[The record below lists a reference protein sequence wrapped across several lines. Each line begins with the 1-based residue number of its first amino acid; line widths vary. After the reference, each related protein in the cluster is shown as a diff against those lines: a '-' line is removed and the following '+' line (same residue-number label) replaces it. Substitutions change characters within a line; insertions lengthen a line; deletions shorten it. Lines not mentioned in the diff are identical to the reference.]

1 MPDITN
7 SESKTHLSVIM
18 FSDIV
23 GYSKMMQEN
32 EDLTMNLLGRHN
44 QIVRNALNKHDGKEI
59 KMIGDAFLVS
69 FTTVANAVRCA
80 IDIQERFGKYNESA
94 ADKEKILLRIGI
106 HMGDI
111 VVKDND
117 VFGDGVNIA
126 SRIEPL
132 AEPGGICISQEV
144 YNLVRHKLDL
154 QVVSLG
160 PKELKNIKEK
170 IEIYEILVGSIATS
184 AHKSKRRRK
193 KRKNWIYALAGLFV
207 VAIGILIVIELLN
220 KPSTPM
226 VTRILKTGGN
236 NVNDPN
242 ISPDGNWIVY
252 VANDSRMRSNLY
264 VVHSSGGEPR
274 VLTNDTT
281 LVYYSVPC
289 FSPDASQIVYSRFIS
304 GVNPMNELS
313 IIPTLGGASRKLV
326 SDGNL
331 PVWSPDGKHI
341 AFFRMLP
348 SSGIMELFIV
358 NPDGTGETKVAQIE
372 PVFFFNVAWSP
383 DSKRL
388 AFLRSFQTAATGQ
401 YTEIFL
407 RKLDDS
413 TERQITFDKKIIDDF
428 CWTSTGEIVF
438 NSNRGG
444 GVGLWVIPEEGGAP
458 KQLTL
463 GAGADRFPRI
473 SKDAKHLVY
482 LNESETSN
490 LWTIDLQTKDLQ
502 QLTFEDA
509 LVRSVAYSS
518 DGSKLIYGLENTFE
532 SSLDGFVTCNK
543 DGSDPTKFAP
553 KIEKYRLVSIM
564 GLRWSTDMKSF
575 FFSGF
580 RSDTIRKNPDSIVV
594 KYSFFEH
601 ELATNITRKIG
612 DGALIDISR
621 DEKYLLYLPD
631 LNFPFKVFLALKSA
645 PDKIIKKIAIRETMP
660 RFSWDSKSVIAQ
672 DSIGVWS
679 IPLDVDKSKHLIKTP
694 KSFWFISPMPD
705 DKSFLGIIA
714 NPASKNRTW
723 VKLYCASGKVEEI
736 RKMHGY
742 GAVVS
747 HDGKTVVFIR
757 IETKNRIIVLDNFR

>member
-7 SESKTHLSVIM
+7 SESQTHLSVIM

-32 EDLTMNLLGRHN
+32 EDLTMNLLSRHN
-44 QIVRNALNKHDGKEI
+44 QIVRDALNKHDGKEI

-69 FTTVANAVRCA
+69 FTAVANAVRCA
-80 IDIQERFGKYNESA
+80 IDIQECFGKYNESA
-94 ADKEKILLRIGI
+94 AEKEKILLRIGI

-144 YNLVRHKLDL
+144 YNLVRHKLDI

-193 KRKNWIYALAGLFV
+193 KRKNWIYAIAGLFV
-207 VAIGILIVIELLN
+207 AAICIAIVFELLN

-226 VTRILKTGGN
+226 VTRILKTGSN
-236 NVNDPN
+236 NVNSPN
-242 ISPDGNWIVY
+242 ISLDGNWIVY
-252 VANDSRMRSNLY
+252 VADDSRMRSNLY

-274 VLTNDTT
+274 KITNDTT

-289 FSPDASQIVYSRFIS
+289 FSPDASQIAYSI
-304 GVNPMNELS
+304 NNENEID
-313 IIPTLGGASRKLV
+313 IIPTLGGKSHKLV
-326 SDGNL
+326 SNGDL

-341 AFFRMLP
+341 AFFRQL
-348 SSGIMELFIV
+348 GQALGLFVIK
-358 NPDGTGETKVAQIE
+358 PDGTEETKVTQIE
-372 PVFFFNVAWSP
+372 SVSFFNVAWSP
-383 DSKRL
+383 DSRRL
-388 AFLRSFQTAATGQ
+388 AFLRNFETATTEDYA
-401 YTEIFL
+401 EIFSL
-407 RKLDDS
+407 KLDDS
-413 TERQITFDKKIIDDF
+413 TEHQITFDKKIIDDF

-444 GVGLWVIPEEGGAP
+444 GVGLWVMPEEGGAP

-482 LNESETSN
+482 LNESQTSN
-490 LWTIDLQTKDLQ
+490 LWTIDFQTKELQ

-509 LVRSVAYSS
+509 SVRSVAYSP
-518 DGSKLIYGLENTFE
+518 DGSKLIYGIDNPFE
-532 SSLDGFVTCNK
+532 FSQNAFVICNK
-543 DGSDPTKFAP
+543 DGTEPTKFTP
-553 KIEKYRLVSIM
+553 TIEKYKIIPVRIH
-564 GLRWSTDMKSF
+564 WPADIKSV

-580 RSDTIRKNPDSIVV
+580 QIDTIRKNPDSIVA
-594 KYSFFEH
+594 KYSFFEF

-612 DGALIDISR
+612 DGALFDISR
-621 DEKYLLYLPD
+621 DGKYVLYTLD
-631 LNFPFKVFLALKSA
+631 DKLNSFPTRAVLSLTSS
-645 PDKIIKKIAIRETMP
+645 PDKVIKEIAIHGVSP
-660 RFSWDSKSVIAQ
+660 CFSWDSKSAIAQ

-679 IPLDVDKSKHLIKTP
+679 ISLDVVKSKHRIKTP
-694 KSFWFISPMPD
+694 KAFIFITSMPD
-705 DKSFLGIIA
+705 DKSILGLIQNEA
-714 NPASKNRTW
+714 PASYTL
-723 VKLYCASGKVEEI
+723 VKIYYANGRVEEI
-736 RKMHGY
+736 RKMPGF
-742 GAVVS
+742 GFKVS
-747 HDGKTVVFIR
+747 PDGKTLVLIR
-757 IETKNRIIVLDNFR
+757 VEIKNRIIVLDNFR